1 MKPLSGKDIAILSC
15 RILAVYSV
23 ISAAKALNY
32 LMILEQLFQGNI
44 RPVTII
50 PIIMSSSI
58 PSILLFAF
66 GVALWLKAERVAAYM
81 LPDREETSER
91 LALSI
96 EDVQSAAFSVV
107 GVLVLAGAIPQLV
120 QTASSIIIMH
130 SLEYTSRNQWFLP
143 HDIPRLAGLV
153 VQLILGFWLFFG
165 SRGLAGLYR
174 RMREAGLSRVKEDD

>member
-1 MKPLSGKDIAILSC
+1 LSRKDIASLSC

-32 LMILEQLFQGNI
+32 LMILEQLFQGNF
-44 RPVTII
+44 RPGAIITILV
-50 PIIMSSSI
+50 SSSL
-58 PSILLFAF
+58 PSILLLAF

-91 LALSI
+91 PALSI

-120 QTASSIIIMH
+120 QTVSSIIIMH

-143 HDIPRLAGLV
+143 HDIPRMAGLV
-153 VQLILGFWLFFG
+153 VQLIIGFWLFFG
-165 SRGLAGLYR
+165 SRGIAGLYG
-174 RMREAGLSRVKEDD
+174 RMREAGLNRVKEEE